1 MAESVTVT
9 VAQGGLRGKKV
20 TTRTGIT
27 YYSFQGI
34 PYCKPPVGP
43 LRFKAPHPADS
54 WEGIRDALTEGS
66 VAPQIDDVVADAYL
80 GEEDCLYLNVYTPK
94 LPSNSG
100 DDLKAVMVW
109 IHGGGFYMGSGN
121 TQIHGP
127 DYLVAGDVVLVTFN
141 YRLGALGFLSTED
154 SETSSNN
161 GLKDQVMALRWVQQ
175 NIAQFGG
182 DPGNVT
188 IFGVSAGG
196 GSVHF
201 HLLSPM
207 SAGLFHR
214 AIAMSGVVLNPW
226 ALIEE
231 PRDRAF
237 RLGAALGSKAT
248 NSKELVEFLRTVPA
262 QQLVEDIVKAQTPE
276 EKASQLL
283 FFAPTLETG
292 AQQGEEVFLTGKPL
306 DLMQEGRFHKVPF
319 MSGITS
325 QEGMLIMRA
334 VFKNPTL
341 LNELNNNY
349 EYFVPSTMKLKQK
362 SAKSQ
367 EIARKIK
374 HFYFGDKP
382 VSRETLQ
389 PLFDLF
395 SDIYFITGIKKSI
408 ELQLQH
414 SDTPIYF
421 YEFSFDEKL
430 GMIEKYLGD
439 STIAGV
445 CHGAEVAYL
454 FKAFY
459 VNDDKLDP
467 NTDYMKTVAR
477 MVKMWTNFAKTGN
490 PTPKIDP
497 LLGVTWTP
505 VTKGE
510 LNYLNIDKELT
521 MQKDIAKDRVA
532 FWEELQSFL

>member
-1 MAESVTVT
+1 MAETVT
-9 VAQGGLRGKKV
+9 VAVAQGQLRGRKV
-20 TTRTGIT
+20 TAKDGTT
-27 YYSFQGI
+27 YFSFQGV

-43 LRFKAPHPADS
+43 LRFKAPQPADS

-94 LPSNSG
+94 LPSRSG
-100 DDLKAVMVW
+100 DSLKAVMVW

-121 TQIHGP
+121 TQINGP

-154 SETSSNN
+154 AETSSNN

-201 HLLSPM
+201 HLLSPL

-226 ALIEE
+226 ALVEE
-231 PRDRAF
+231 PRERAF
-237 RLGAALGSKAT
+237 RLGAALGCKTT
-248 NSKELVEFLRTVPA
+248 NSKELVEFLRSVPVR
-262 QQLVEDIVKAQTPE
+262 QLVEDVDKAKTPE
-276 EKASQLL
+276 EKASNML
-283 FFAPTLETG
+283 FFAPTLERG
-292 AQQGEEVFLTGKPL
+292 AQMGEEVFLTGKPL
-306 DLMQEGRFHKVPF
+306 DLLQEGRFHKVPF
-319 MSGITS
+319 ISGITS
-325 QEGMLIMRA
+325 HEGMLIMRA
-334 VFKNPTL
+334 LFKNPTL
-341 LNELNNNY
+341 LSGLNNNY
-349 EYFVPSTMKLKQK
+349 ESFIPPTMKLEKK

-367 EIARKIK
+367 EVALKIK
-374 HFYFGDKP
+374 EFYFGDKP

-395 SDIYFITGIKKSI
+395 SDMYFIVGIKKSI
-408 ELQLQH
+408 DLQLKH

-421 YEFSFDEKL
+421 YQFSFDEKL
-430 GMIEKYLGD
+430 GLIEKYIGD
-439 STIAGV
+439 STIPGV

-454 FKAFY
+454 FKGFY
-459 VNDDKLDP
+459 IDEAKLSPD
-467 NTDYMKTVAR
+467 TDYMKTVFR
-477 MVKMWTNFAKTGN
+477 MVKLWTNFAKTGN
-490 PTPKIDP
+490 PTPGPDP
-497 LLGVTWTP
+497 SLGVTWIP
-505 VTKGE
+505 VTETE

-521 MQKDIAKDRVA
+521 MQKDLAKDRVA
-532 FWEELQSFL
+532 FWEELQSSL